1 MRRGQVRFK
10 ALWGVAMNRRAITTL
25 CAITTAL
32 FLLVIGIIHGIANV
46 YGLWRAIE
54 RGEIPVR
61 FRISV
66 LANAAFS
73 GAGLSILG
81 LIVLLVLPG
90 LRSASR
96 QARRVATAIGI
107 FVSGVGLV
115 SYVLVPTKPL
125 VLIFLFFGALLAAPL
140 LIWRDS
146 STS

>member
-1 MRRGQVRFK
+1 
-10 ALWGVAMNRRAITTL
+10 MNRRAATTL
-25 CAITTAL
+25 CAISTAL
-32 FLLVIGIIHGIANV
+32 FLLVIGIVHGIANV
-46 YGLWRAIE
+46 YGMWRAIE
-54 RGEIPVR
+54 RGDIPVR

-125 VLIFLFFGALLAAPL
+125 VLIFLFFGALLAVPL

-146 STS
+146 STP

>member
-1 MRRGQVRFK
+1 
-10 ALWGVAMNRRAITTL
+10 MNRKAITTL
-25 CAITTAL
+25 CAISTAL

-54 RGEIPVR
+54 RADIPAR

-107 FVSGVGLV
+107 FVSAVGLV

-125 VLIFLFFGALLAAPL
+125 VLIFLFFGALLAVPL
-140 LIWRDS
+140 LIWRRDS
-146 STS
+146 STP

>member
-1 MRRGQVRFK
+1 
-10 ALWGVAMNRRAITTL
+10 MNRRAITTL

>member
-1 MRRGQVRFK
+1 
-10 ALWGVAMNRRAITTL
+10 MNRRAISTL

-32 FLLVIGIIHGIANV
+32 FLLVIGIIHGVANV

-54 RGEIPVR
+54 RGDIPPR

-90 LRSASR
+90 LRAASR

-107 FVSGVGLV
+107 FVSAVGLV

-146 STS
+146 SSP

>member
-1 MRRGQVRFK
+1 
-10 ALWGVAMNRRAITTL
+10 MNRRAITTL
-25 CAITTAL
+25 CAISTAL

-54 RGEIPVR
+54 RGEIPAR

-81 LIVLLVLPG
+81 LVVLLVLPG
-90 LRSASR
+90 LRAASR

-107 FVSGVGLV
+107 FVGGVGLV

-125 VLIFLFFGALLAAPL
+125 VLIFLFFGALLATPL
-140 LIWRDS
+140 LIWRRDS
-146 STS
+146 STP

>member
-1 MRRGQVRFK
+1 
-10 ALWGVAMNRRAITTL
+10 MNRRAITTL
-25 CAITTAL
+25 CAISTAL

-54 RGEIPVR
+54 RGEISAR

-73 GAGLSILG
+73 GAGLCILG

-90 LRSASR
+90 LRSANR
-96 QARRVATAIGI
+96 QDRRVATAIGI
-107 FVSGVGLV
+107 FVGGFGLV

-140 LIWRDS
+140 LIWRRDS
-146 STS
+146 PTP

>member
-1 MRRGQVRFK
+1 
-10 ALWGVAMNRRAITTL
+10 MNRRAITTL
-25 CAITTAL
+25 CAISTAL
-32 FLLVIGIIHGIANV
+32 FLLVIGIVHGIANV
-46 YGLWRAIE
+46 YGMWRAIE
-54 RGEIPVR
+54 RGDIPVR

-125 VLIFLFFGALLAAPL
+125 VLIFLFFGALLAVPL

-146 STS
+146 STP

>member
-1 MRRGQVRFK
+1 
-10 ALWGVAMNRRAITTL
+10 MNRRAITTF
-25 CAITTAL
+25 CAISSAL
-32 FLLVIGIIHGIANV
+32 FLLVIGIVHGVANV

-54 RGEIPVR
+54 RGDIPAR

-73 GAGLSILG
+73 GAGLSVLG
-81 LIVLLVLPG
+81 LVVLLVLPG

-107 FVSGVGLV
+107 FIGGVGLV

-146 STS
+146 STP

>member
-1 MRRGQVRFK
+1 
-10 ALWGVAMNRRAITTL
+10 MNRRAVTTL

-32 FLLVIGIIHGIANV
+32 FLLVIGIIHGFANV
-46 YGLWRAIE
+46 YGMWRAIE
-54 RGEIPVR
+54 RADIPAR

-107 FVSGVGLV
+107 FVSAVGLV

-125 VLIFLFFGALLAAPL
+125 VLIFLFFGALLAVPL
-140 LIWRDS
+140 LIWRRDS
-146 STS
+146 STP